1 MIKYYKRIDIKNRIY
16 MDDPK
21 RDRLMV
27 YTVAHGILGWYY
39 TEFRHSDI
47 DCGCFEFIEA
57 DEADVMLEL
66 L

>member
-1 MIKYYKRIDIKNRIY
+1 

-27 YTVAHGILGWYY
+27 YTVAHGRVGWYY